1 MELYLVQGL
10 MKKRKKVFHRPGSPK
25 AKSLQRFK
33 HGWENYPESMESRRK
48 RGVIGNSKKHERSR
62 QWLQNYFAYEIS
74 DHEISPKDFESVCR
88 YLIELKGKGSKLR
101 SVRAYLK
108 RWGFIKWDTVKQVYL
123 NCYRIKLEESS
134 RTHLDRTRV
143 PAKPSPAHRVTQAQ
157 QVRQA
162 EPSELER
169 LKEVKERTLKSISWS
184 IDQAEKE
191 TELTRAQGWEKA
203 LEILKERLSKIDLQ
217 ISELENCGQELS
229 V

>member
-1 MELYLVQGL
+1 M
-10 MKKRKKVFHRPGSPK
+10 
-25 AKSLQRFK
+25 
-33 HGWENYPESMESRRK
+33 
-48 RGVIGNSKKHERSR
+48 
-62 QWLQNYFAYEIS
+62 
-74 DHEISPKDFESVCR
+74 
-88 YLIELKGKGSKLR
+88 
-101 SVRAYLK
+101 K
-108 RWGFIKWDTVKQVYL
+108 RWGFIKWDTEKQLYL
-123 NCYRIKLEESS
+123 NCYRVRLEEES
-134 RTHLDRTRV
+134 RARLDRSK
-143 PAKPSPAHRVTQAQ
+143 AKAHRVTQAQ